1 MNFKKEFL
9 ENIINVTSNAAIAC
23 YEHLGKKDKILVD
36 KAATDIM
43 RKNLNDLDIDG
54 KIVIGE
60 GELDEAPMLY
70 IGEKLGTGKG
80 YAVDIAVDPLE
91 GTNFAAN
98 NLPGALSVISISE
111 KGNLFNAPETYMDK
125 LAVGKNVPYDATD
138 LDFPVEK
145 NLKNIADA
153 KNKNLDKITVCLL
166 NRPRHKEIIDKLNE
180 LKVNL
185 KLISDGDVTGALLVT
200 DDKYDVDI
208 FLGIGGGPEGV
219 LAASALDAFNCK
231 FQGRFL
237 FKTDIDKK
245 RAKDMGINDLDKKY
259 ELNEIIKGN
268 SIFCATGITKN
279 ELVNGVK
286 LIDGKFITETLVT
299 QKNSLPY
306 IAKKEVAIT
315 WLITVITIKD
325 FFLVPSS
332 IG

>member
-1 MNFKKEFL
+1 MNFNKEFL
-9 ENIINVTSNAAIAC
+9 DKIINVTSNAAIAC
-23 YEHLGKKDKILVD
+23 YQHLGKKDKILVD

-54 KIVIGE
+54 RIVIGE

-80 YAVDIAVDPLE
+80 SAVDIAVDPLE

-200 DDKYDVDI
+200 DDKYEVDI

-315 WLITVITIKD
+315 
-325 FFLVPSS
+325 
-332 IG
+332 

>member
-1 MNFKKEFL
+1 MNFNKEFL
-9 ENIINVTSNAAIAC
+9 DKIINVTSNAAIAC
-23 YEHLGKKDKILVD
+23 YQHLGKKDKILVD

-43 RKNLNDLDIDG
+43 RKKLNDIDIDG

-80 YAVDIAVDPLE
+80 SAVDIAVDPLE

-125 LAVGKNVPYDATD
+125 LAVGKNVPFDATD

-145 NLKNIADA
+145 NIKNIADA
-153 KNKNLDKITVCLL
+153 KNKDLNKITVCILD
-166 NRPRHKEIIDKLNE
+166 RPRHKEIIDKIKK

-185 KLISDGDVTGALLVT
+185 KLISDGDVIGALLIT
-200 DDKYDVDI
+200 EDKYDVDI

-237 FKTDIDKK
+237 FKSDLDKK

-259 ELNEIIKGN
+259 ELNEIVKGN

-299 QKNSLPY
+299 QKNSLAY

-315 WLITVITIKD
+315 
-325 FFLVPSS
+325 
-332 IG
+332 

>member
-1 MNFKKEFL
+1 MKLSKEL
-9 ENIINVTSNAAIAC
+9 LTNLIQITSNSAVAC
-23 YEHLGKKDKILVD
+23 YPYIGKNDKILAD
-36 KAATDIM
+36 KAATDVM
-43 RKNLNDLDIDG
+43 RYELNKLNIKG
-54 KIVIGE
+54 KVVIGE

-98 NLPGALSVISISE
+98 NLPGALSVISISG

-138 LDFPVEK
+138 LDFSVEK
-145 NLKNIADA
+145 NIKNIADA
-153 KNKNLDKITVCLL
+153 KNKDLDKITACILD
-166 NRPRHKEIIDKLNE
+166 RPRHKEIIDKIKK

-200 DDKYDVDI
+200 EDKYNVDI

-219 LAASALDAFNCK
+219 LAASALDAFDCK

-237 FKTDIDKK
+237 FKSDTEKK
-245 RAKDMGINDLDKKY
+245 RAKDMGINELDKKY
-259 ELNEIIKGN
+259 EINEIVKGN

-286 LIDGKFITETLVT
+286 LINGKFITETLVT

-306 IAKKEVAIT
+306 IEKKEVAIT
-315 WLITVITIKD
+315 
-325 FFLVPSS
+325 
-332 IG
+332 